1 MIISYIKLGIR
12 NLLHQKSYSIINI
25 VGLSIGIAAFIL
37 IFLHIQ
43 YELGFNSHF
52 PKSDQLYRCVE
63 IQQAPGVGEQ
73 HVAVTMGPLGVALA
87 KDFPE
92 IEKALR
98 MLYWGPQ
105 PVQYKDQFFNQ
116 NFIVFT
122 EDEIFDLFGVNLIVG
137 DTSTALKEINSFI
150 VSEKVALKMFGSVD
164 SAMGELIKIG
174 SKSFVVTGVM
184 ENQPEQ
190 SSFRIEVLIPFE
202 HMETKYSWLKGWN
215 SNSIDTYVR
224 LNETTNLAALTEK
237 FPAFI
242 TEHINPEDP
251 EEQFKLYLQ
260 PVGDIH
266 LQSGH
271 IKFQVMNYKQ
281 GSLSMVYVFS
291 IIAAL
296 IILLACVNFVNLS
309 IAQSVKRSKEVSMR
323 KVMGANR
330 LSLINQF
337 LGESFI
343 ITSVS
348 VILAILLAYSILPY
362 FNDVLGSSFSLD
374 FLNNWIFTMGII
386 VVLILVS
393 LVAGFYPALY
403 LSRLNPIH
411 VLKSGMDVKG
421 SSSEWLTKA
430 LVIFQFVISI
440 GMIFSIAVIYNQF
453 NYALNKD
460 MGINYTNVLSV
471 NLYDKNDDVNV
482 AYLRNE
488 FLINPNIQDVSFVS
502 EFNGVAGSQSSIQV
516 DDTTETTITVRFG
529 YVDYN
534 FFEMMD
540 IPIIAG
546 RNFDKEYALDDSVS
560 VILNRAAVDFLGW
573 KDPIDKQFMPMMD
586 TVTKMKVIGVIEDY
600 NYYSIHSKI
609 EPAMY
614 MITPKYSRVL
624 AVKINAANQKETIE
638 YLEEIWDKQFPGIP
652 FSYQM
657 AEDRLREEY
666 STEESAFKIFTLFT
680 LLSLVISCL
689 GLYGLT
695 ALIVERKNREIGIRK
710 VFGSSVMQIIKL
722 LIRNFIGMILVAGL
736 LATPIAWYAMNEALN
751 SFAYHIDISWVY
763 FVGSILVAVIV
774 ALITIIYHAL
784 KAATS
789 NPVDVLRYE

>member
-1 MIISYIKLGIR
+1 MIFNYIKLGIR
-12 NLLHQKSYSIINI
+12 NLVSQKSYTIINI

-43 YELGFNSHF
+43 YELGFNSHL
-52 PKSDQLYRCVE
+52 PKSNQLYRCVE

-92 IEKALR
+92 IEKAVR
-98 MLYWGPQ
+98 MLYWGSQ

-122 EDEIFDLFGVNLIVG
+122 ENEIFDLFGVKLIAG

-150 VSEKVALKMFGSVD
+150 ASKKVAIKMFGSVD

-184 ENQPEQ
+184 EDQPEQ
-190 SSFRIEVLIPFE
+190 SSFRIEALIPFE
-202 HMETKYSWLKGWN
+202 YMETKYSWLKGWN

-224 LNETTNLAALTEK
+224 LNEETDLDALTAK

-242 TEHINPEDP
+242 TEYLDPEDP
-251 EEQFKLYLQ
+251 DEQFKLYLQ
-260 PVGDIH
+260 PVEDVH

-291 IIAAL
+291 IVAAL

-330 LSLINQF
+330 FNLINQF

-343 ITSVS
+343 ITLVS
-348 VILAILLAYSILPY
+348 VILGLIIAESILPY
-362 FNDVLGSSFSLD
+362 FNNILGANFSLD
-374 FLNNWIFTMGII
+374 FLGNWVFTLWLFI
-386 VVLILVS
+386 ILVVVS
-393 LVAGFYPALY
+393 LIAGFYPALY

-411 VLKSGMDVKG
+411 VLKSGMDAKG
-421 SSSEWLTKA
+421 SSSELLTKM
-430 LVIFQFVISI
+430 LVVFQFIISI
-440 GMIFSIAVIYNQF
+440 GMIFSIGVIYNQF
-453 NYALNKD
+453 NYALKKD
-460 MGINYTNVLSV
+460 IGINYTNILSIQ
-471 NLYDKNDDVNV
+471 LYDKNDDENV
-482 AYLRNE
+482 AYLKNE
-488 FLINPNIQDVSFVS
+488 FLLNPNIQDVAFASNI
-502 EFNGVAGSQSSIQV
+502 NGVAGSQSSVQV
-516 DDTTETTITVRFG
+516 DDSLETNITVRYG

-546 RNFDKEYALDDSVS
+546 RNFNKEYAMDDSS
-560 VILNRAAVDFLGW
+560 AVILNRAAVDFLGW
-573 KDPIDKQFMPMMD
+573 KDPIGKQFMPIMD

-609 EPAMY
+609 EPALY
-614 MITPKYSRVL
+614 RISRGNSRVL
-624 AVKINAANQKETIE
+624 AVKINAANQKETIA

-657 AEDRLREEY
+657 AEDRIREEY
-666 STEESAFKIFTLFT
+666 STEESTFKIFTLFT
-680 LLSLVISCL
+680 ILSLVISCL

-695 ALIVERKNREIGIRK
+695 ALIVERKNKEIGIRK
-710 VFGSSVMQIIKL
+710 VFGGSILQITKL
-722 LIRNFIGMILVAGL
+722 LIRNFIKLILIAGMF
-736 LATPIAWYAMNEALN
+736 ATPIAWYFMSEALDN
-751 SFAYHIDISWVY
+751 FAYHITISWLY
-763 FVGSILVAVIV
+763 FVGSILIALFVAV
-774 ALITIIYHAL
+774 ITIIYHAL
-784 KAATS
+784 NAATK